1 LLGSWMELEETGGG
15 GDKGEALTFASLLI
29 VLEE

>member
-1 LLGSWMELEETGGG
+1 VVEFLEMEESGG

-29 VLEE
+29 VWEE